1 MRDMRSTIRS
11 EESMSKIILLDGNS
25 IMFRAYYATAYTG
38 NLMKTSNN
46 LYTNAIYGFVNMM
59 NKILNTPDMTH
70 IFVAFDKGKKTFR
83 HQSYSEYKG
92 GRKPMPEEFAMQIP
106 FIKQYLDILGIKRL
120 ELDEFEADDLIGTM
134 SKKVKESFDEV
145 DIISGDHD
153 LLQLVCDNVKVFL
166 TKKGIT
172 DLEEYNQENFA
183 TLMGFEPNQMIDY
196 KGLIGDSSDNLPGVS
211 GVGPKTAIKLLNTY
225 NNLENLMDHLDEV
238 KGKLKDTLEKE
249 KDIALR
255 TKFLATIACNAPIEY
270 GIADLKYIGPNIG
283 RLREFY
289 EQLEFQ
295 SFIKKMRFET
305 SASIETN
312 NLEEKK
318 EECPIQFHYHQV
330 EETLLFIKRTNPLA
344 IEIEIDQENYH
355 KANIIGMAFSNDSE
369 GYYLDAFE
377 LYDDRFKT
385 ILESKEKLY
394 TIDSKKTYTLL
405 HKMQIHVSQFA
416 FDFILASYVINPSY
430 GNMELKTA
438 FEKFI
443 PTTMPYH
450 EEVYGK
456 KEVYQFE
463 DMSKVE
469 KYAIEKCIYVSR
481 VKDQMD
487 EELKKNNLFALLY
500 EIELPLAI
508 VLARVEANG
517 FKVDRARLEEIG
529 IYLTEEI
536 KKAEESVF
544 KIAGHTFNVAS
555 PKQLG
560 VVLFEELKIG
570 QAKKTKTGYST
581 SAEILEKLAIDNPI
595 AKFVLDYRKYAKLYS
610 TYVIGLLNETT
621 NADSKVHTIFK
632 QSLTLTGRLSS
643 TEPNIQN
650 IPIRTEEG
658 RIIRT
663 AFIPS
668 LASDYLVSADY
679 SQIELRILA
688 SLSNC
693 RAMKEAFN
701 EGIDLHA
708 LTAAKVYNVELENV
722 TKEMRRVAK
731 AVNFGIVYGMSDW
744 GLAEQLHIAP
754 SEASKFI
761 KKYFEIYPE
770 IKDYLNSCIE
780 ETKKTGYTLTLYHR
794 RRYMPEI
801 NSANA
806 ALRKFSERAAMNAPI
821 QGTAAD
827 IMKIAMIQVQK
838 KMDELGLE
846 SKIVAQV
853 HDELII
859 DTKANELEE
868 MKYVL
873 KQTMEEAVSL
883 GVKLVSEIEWGK
895 TWDLK

>member
-1 MRDMRSTIRS
+1 
-11 EESMSKIILLDGNS
+11 MSKIILLDGNS

-59 NKILNTPDMTH
+59 NKILTTPDMTH

-106 FIKQYLDILGIKRL
+106 YIKEYLDILGIKRL
-120 ELDEFEADDLIGTM
+120 ELDDFEADDLIGTM
-134 SKKVKESFDEV
+134 SKKVKDAFDEV

-172 DLEEYNQENFA
+172 DLEEYNKDNFS

-196 KGLIGDSSDNLPGVS
+196 KGLIGDSSDNLPGIS

-225 NNLENLMDHLDEV
+225 QNLENLIHHLDEL
-238 KGKLKDTLEKE
+238 KGKLKDTLEVE
-249 KDIALR
+249 KDVALR

-270 GIADLKYIGPNIG
+270 SIDDLKYTGPNVG
-283 RLREFY
+283 KLREFF

-295 SFIKKMRFET
+295 SFIKKMKFDVNNSLEEE
-305 SASIETN
+305 SIE
-312 NLEEKK
+312 EKSEK
-318 EECPIQFHYHQV
+318 LSINFHYHQL
-330 EETLLFIKRTNPLA
+330 EETLEFIQKTNPLT
-344 IEIEIDQENYH
+344 IEIETDQENYH
-355 KANIIGMAFSNDSE
+355 KANIIGMAFSNHID
-369 GYYLDAFE
+369 GYYLDALEINDERLKPLLENKEE
-377 LYDDRFKT
+377 LYAVDCKRVY
-385 ILESKEKLY
+385 S
-394 TIDSKKTYTLL
+394 LL
-405 HKMQIHVSQFA
+405 NKMQIKVKKFA

-430 GNMELKTA
+430 GNMALKTSL
-438 FEKFI
+438 EKFI

-456 KEVYQFE
+456 KEIYNLE
-463 DMSKVE
+463 DINKIE
-469 KYAIEKCIYVSR
+469 KYAIEKCVYVSR
-481 VKDQMD
+481 VKGIVD
-487 EELKKNNLFALLY
+487 EELKKNNLFSLLY
-500 EIELPLAI
+500 DIELPLAI
-508 VLARVEANG
+508 ILARVELNG
-517 FKVDRARLEEIG
+517 FKVNRNRLEEIG
-529 IYLTEEI
+529 VYLTEEI
-536 KKAEESVF
+536 QKAEASVF
-544 KIAGHTFNVAS
+544 KIAGHEFNVAS

-560 VVLFEELKIG
+560 VVLFDELKIG

-595 AKFVLDYRKYAKLYS
+595 ARFVLDYRKYAKLYS

-621 NADSKVHTIFK
+621 NEDSKVHTIFK

-650 IPIRTEEG
+650 IPVRTEEG

-668 LASDYLVSADY
+668 AENDYLVSADY

-693 RAMKEAFN
+693 AAMKEAFN
-701 EGIDLHA
+701 EGVDLHA
-708 LTAAKVYNVELENV
+708 LTASKVYNVELENV

-754 SEASKFI
+754 GEASDFI

-770 IKDYLNSCIE
+770 IKTYLNDCIE
-780 ETKKTGYTLTLYHR
+780 ETKKTGYTLTLYNR

-801 NSANA
+801 NSTNG

-827 IMKIAMIQVQK
+827 IMKIAMIKVQNK
-838 KMDELGLE
+838 LDELGFE

-859 DTKANELEE
+859 DTKEKELEE
-868 MKYVL
+868 IKCVV

-883 GVKLVSEIEWGK
+883 GVKLVSEVECGK